1 MLNRRQFLKSSAV
14 IGGSLVIGFNL
25 QGCAK
30 SPFPAAIDGALQPN
44 AFLQLTSDNRLIMQL
59 HKADMGQGV
68 STGFATLLAEE
79 IGVPPSSL
87 EIQFAQIHKDFKDPE
102 MALMVTGGSNAIR
115 NGFEPV
121 RKAGASMR
129 KLLLDAAA
137 KQWKVDLSQVR
148 INEDLTITNTKT
160 GATLPFSAFID
171 TARTVAVDDDPML
184 KSVAEFKYVGKAGQ
198 RVDSQAKVF
207 GKAGF
212 GADVQVENALSA
224 VVVRCPHF
232 GGSIKSFDASEILK
246 AKGVRHVVQ
255 IGSGIAVVGDK
266 YYLLKKALPSLKV
279 EWNKGPLEGLSS
291 EKIAQHQRELL
302 KSSETESIR
311 DDGEF
316 EQAADDQMLEAEYRL
331 PYLAHATMEP
341 QHAIVSVTDTDC
353 TVWAPNQGPDVVQDT
368 VAIVL
373 GRPRETVTVHNTW
386 LGGGFGR
393 RITVDYVAEAAEIS
407 AAVKRPVRLQWS
419 REDDMRHDIYRPS
432 YMSGMKAFV
441 GKDGTVKNWQHK
453 LVGPSIMRQSMPVYA
468 HAAMPQWVP
477 QGAVVA
483 MGDMMKNSDFS
494 SVEGAK
500 ELPYSFAS
508 IRVDYT
514 FWDPGIPIGFWRSVG
529 HSHTAFVVESF
540 VDEVAHAAKADPYDF
555 RLKHLADMPRQ
566 RKVLEVAAEKFGW
579 GKRPQGENGRYFGVA
594 THASFASHVAQM
606 AEISVTNGTIK
617 VERVVCVIDC
627 GLAVNPDIVRAQ
639 MESGIVFGLS
649 AALHGEITI
658 EDGAAK
664 QSNFHDYPVVRMNE
678 CPEIEVYIVESAE
691 PPSGVGEPG
700 VPPIAPAVANAVF
713 AATGKRLREL
723 PLRLP
728 AA

>member
-14 IGGSLVIGFNL
+14 IGGGLVIGFNL
-25 QGCAK
+25 PGCGKA
-30 SPFPAAIDGALQPN
+30 PFPAGVAGALQPN
-44 AFLQLTSDNRLIMQL
+44 AFLQLTPDNRLILQL

-68 STGFATLLAEE
+68 STGFATLAAEE
-79 IGVPPSSL
+79 IGVAPSRL

-102 MALMVTGGSNAIR
+102 MSLMVTGGSSAIK

-137 KQWKVDLSQVR
+137 KQWKIDVAQLR
-148 INEDLTITNTKT
+148 INDDISITNIKT
-160 GATLPFSAFID
+160 GETLAFSAFID
-171 TARTVAVDDDPML
+171 TAHSIAVDTDPVL
-184 KSVAEFKYVGKAGQ
+184 KSVADFKYVGKPGQ
-198 RVDSQAKVF
+198 RVDSRAKVL
-207 GKAGF
+207 GRAGF
-212 GADVQVENALSA
+212 GADTQVENALTA

-232 GGSIKSFDASEILK
+232 GGSIKSFDSAEILK
-246 AKGVRHVVQ
+246 AKGVKHVVQ
-255 IGSGIAVVGDK
+255 IGSGVAVVGEK
-266 YYLLKKALPSLKV
+266 YYLLKKALPLLKV
-279 EWNKGPLEGLSS
+279 EWNKGPLEGLNS
-291 EKIAQHQRELL
+291 EKIAQQQRELL
-302 KSSETESIR
+302 KATETESIR
-311 DDGEF
+311 DDGKF
-316 EQAADDQMLEAEYRL
+316 TQAADDQMLEAEYRL

-341 QHAIVSVTDTDC
+341 QNAIVSVTDTDC
-353 TVWAPNQGPDVVQDT
+353 TVWAPNQGPDVAQDA
-368 VAIVL
+368 VAAVL
-373 GRPRETVTVHNTW
+373 GRPRDSVKINNTW

-393 RITVDYVAEAAEIS
+393 RITVDYITEAAEIS
-407 AAVKRPVRLQWS
+407 AAVKAPVRLQWS
-419 REDDMRHDIYRPS
+419 REDDVRHDIYRPGF
-432 YMSGMKAFV
+432 MSGMKAFV
-441 GKDGTVKNWQHK
+441 GKDGKVKSWQHK
-453 LVGPSIMRQSMPVYA
+453 LVGPSILRQSMPTYV

-477 QGAVVA
+477 HGATVA
-483 MGDMMKNSDFS
+483 MGDMMRKSDFT

-500 ELPYSFAS
+500 ELPYSFAN

-514 FWDPGIPIGFWRSVG
+514 YWDPGIPIGFWRSVG

-540 VDEVAHAAKADPYDF
+540 VDEIAHSVKADPLQF
-555 RLKHLADMPRQ
+555 RLQHLVDLPRQ

-579 GKRPQGENGRYFGVA
+579 GKRAQGENGRYYGVA
-594 THASFASHVAQM
+594 THESFASHVAQM
-606 AEISVTNGTIK
+606 AEISVTDGTIK

-658 EDGAAK
+658 EDGAVK
-664 QSNFHDYPVVRMNE
+664 QSNFHDYPVLRMSE
-678 CPEIEVYIVESAE
+678 CPAIEVYIVESSE

-728 AA
+728 TA